1 MGAMQK
7 TTRRTGGRHCAE
19 SPVTDLP
26 AEGAR
31 PVSSGRRALRIEA
44 GHVEPIRTDP
54 VRIDHGRD
62 RSGRRREGTGA
73 VVPRGRSTEL
83 AIRTRRAGSAR
94 RATAFTASTA
104 SVGLAMSLM
113 LALPANAAEPGTLA
127 PASSVVVDSHGHT
140 AAQILDVAGDVQ
152 MPSLQRDNQIAAALT
167 GIVSQEQAQGGVDVG
182 TAQSAIAYAL
192 QYGGVRTTIVQTALS
207 YLGDP
212 YLLGGSTH
220 AGIDCSGL
228 VMVAYAAVGIH
239 LGHLVSDE
247 DDVATPIPESEA
259 LPGDVVVFND
269 DEHIGIY
276 LGQGMLIQA
285 PKPGTPV
292 DIVPVWSIPHHFARI
307 LPAGQ

>member
-1 MGAMQK
+1 MQK

-19 SPVTDLP
+19 ALATP
-26 AEGAR
+26 AIPSANDSGAR
-31 PVSSGRRALRIEA
+31 APR
-44 GHVEPIRTDP
+44 
-54 VRIDHGRD
+54 
-62 RSGRRREGTGA
+62 GA
-73 VVPRGRSTEL
+73 VVRRSGSTAL
-83 AIRTRRAGSAR
+83 ATRSRRPGESAR
-94 RATAFTASTA
+94 RFTAFTASTA

-113 LALPANAAEPGTLA
+113 FALPANAAEPGSLA
-127 PASSVVVDSHGHT
+127 PVSSAAIVDSHGHT
-140 AAQILDVAGDVQ
+140 AAQILNVAGDVT
-152 MPSLQRDNQIAAALT
+152 MPSLQRDSQIAAALT
-167 GIVSQEQAQGGVDVG
+167 GIVSQEQGQGGVDVG

-192 QYGGVRTTIVQTALS
+192 QYGGERTTIVQTALS

-212 YLLGGSTH
+212 YLFGGSTH

-228 VMVAYAAVGIH
+228 VMVAYASVGIH

-276 LGQGMLIQA
+276 LGDGMLIQA

-292 DIVPVWSIPHHFARI
+292 DIVPVWTIPHHFARI